1 MSGVSKL
8 AGYPVVK
15 RLSNGILF
23 TTVRKFKGLEG
34 KIIILVD
41 VTSNTFRDKIKK
53 HIFYEGSYH
62 AKQRI

>member
-1 MSGVSKL
+1 M
-8 AGYPVVK
+8 VK